1 MVIFS
6 SVDVQPLFWVLPLS
20 GDLVAIRRVFLF
32 KVVYRYGSAGYM
44 DELIAENLNFGFL
57 SRVVDGDTIRV
68 IRLRRWTMI
77 NFIIKLELAFNGSV
91 WYCRKKEIPWVFVNK
106 KFFFPFSSCPPFFFL
121 KLSFLDWRW
130 GCLWFEW
137 NCLRDNSE
145 VGRLVL

>member
-6 SVDVQPLFWVLPLS
+6 SVDVQPLFWVLPQS

-91 WYCRKKEIPWVFVNK
+91 WYCRKKEIPWVFVNT
-106 KFFFPFSSCPPFFFL
+106 KFFFPFSSCPLFFFKAIL
-121 KLSFLDWRW
+121 PRLALRVSVVRMELS
-130 GCLWFEW
+130 
-137 NCLRDNSE
+137 
-145 VGRLVL
+145 